1 MKIMYIKQTDLK
13 DCGVSCLMAL
23 VRYYKGYVTRE
34 YLREITNTTKEGVS
48 VYSLVE
54 AGEKLGFEAKAIKTE
69 LKELQD
75 KLPVIAH
82 VIINKSYGHFVVI
95 TKITEKE
102 ITIMDP
108 NGGFKKLSYN
118 EWEKITTKVYLLY
131 KPKNEILKQ
140 NKEKSFS
147 KLIFSLLKE
156 YKITLIILLIFSI
169 IYTLCN
175 ILLSYQFQFF
185 IPLISNNNK
194 ETIKLIFYL
203 LILVIFLKEL
213 TNLFRNF
220 LVNYVNHK
228 LDKTLISEVYNHI
241 IKLPYLYF
249 KNRTKGDVITRIQD
263 IFKIR
268 EVISKLF
275 ITVTLDLVLIV
286 IILIFMF
293 KISLKLSCITL
304 IMTIFYLLII
314 ISFNTLITKKI
325 KILKEKETIVNN
337 HLIET
342 ISSVNTIKGMQIE
355 SEVANKLDFKYSDF
369 QNESFN
375 LNKTYYQELFFK
387 ELIYGLGLLIIIFLG
402 VGEVINDN
410 LTLGRLLVFN
420 SLLGYYINPIQDICN
435 LQLLFKEGSISLIR
449 IKELLNVECEKLNH
463 NKQSINKHLK
473 GNIKIN
479 NLNYSYNGINTILK
493 CQKLEIK
500 EKEHV
505 LFYGESGGGKSTL
518 MKLICKY
525 FQDYEGDILID
536 NRNLNTY
543 NLLDIREKITYM
555 SQDEIIYTDTIY
567 NNIVLKNN
575 IPYEKYLEIIKLTGV
590 DKIINRSILKDE
602 MLLDNNGS
610 FLSGGEKQRIL
621 LARCLAKNS
630 DIYIFD
636 EATSAID
643 FKNERKLLKNIFD
656 YLKNKTVIVISHRFN
671 NRDLYQ
677 RFVLIEK
684 GVIYEY

>member
-54 AGEKLGFEAKAIKTE
+54 AGEKLGFESKAIKGE
-69 LKELQD
+69 LNELQY

-118 EWEKITTKVYLLY
+118 DWMKITTKVYLLY

-147 KLIFSLLKE
+147 KLLFPLLKE
-156 YKITLIILLIFSI
+156 YKITLIILLIFSV

-203 LILVIFLKEL
+203 LILVIILKEL
-213 TNLFRNF
+213 TNLFRNI

-286 IILIFMF
+286 ITLIFMF

-342 ISSVNTIKGMQIE
+342 ISSINTIKGMQIE

-369 QNESFN
+369 QSESFD

-402 VGEVINDN
+402 VGEVINNN

-449 IKELLNVECEKLNH
+449 IKELLNIECEKLNLD
-463 NKQSINKHLK
+463 KRSLSKHLK

-479 NLNYSYNGINTILK
+479 NLNYSYNGINTILN

-536 NRNLNTY
+536 NRDLNTY

-555 SQDEIIYTDTIY
+555 SQDEIIYTDTLY

-575 IPYEKYLEIIKLTGV
+575 ISYEKYLEIIKLTGV

-610 FLSGGEKQRIL
+610 FLSGEEKQRIL

-643 FKNERKLLKNIFD
+643 IKNERKLLKNIFD

>member
-54 AGEKLGFEAKAIKTE
+54 AGEKLGFESKAIKGE
-69 LKELQD
+69 LNELQD

-118 EWEKITTKVYLLY
+118 DWMKITTKVYLLY

-147 KLIFSLLKE
+147 KLLFPLLKE

-203 LILVIFLKEL
+203 LILVIILKEL

-228 LDKTLISEVYNHI
+228 LDKTLINEVYNHI

-275 ITVTLDLVLIV
+275 ITLTLDLVLIV

-293 KISLKLSCITL
+293 KISLKLSFITL
-304 IMTIFYLLII
+304 LMTIFYLLII

-342 ISSVNTIKGMQIE
+342 ISSINTIKGMQIE
-355 SEVANKLDFKYSDF
+355 SEVANKLDFKYSNF
-369 QNESFN
+369 QNESFD

-402 VGEVINDN
+402 VGEVINNN

-449 IKELLNVECEKLNH
+449 IKELLNIECEKLNLD
-463 NKQSINKHLK
+463 KRSLSKHLK

-479 NLNYSYNGINTILK
+479 NLNYSYNGINNILN

-505 LFYGESGGGKSTL
+505 LFYGASGGGKSTL

-536 NRNLNTY
+536 NRDLNTY

-555 SQDEIIYTDTIY
+555 SQDEIIYTDTLY

-575 IPYEKYLEIIKLTGV
+575 ISYEKYLEIIKLTGV

-643 FKNERKLLKNIFD
+643 IKNERKLLKNIFD